1 MYDDF
6 GADFKDDYAE
16 NEPMMTKQVVN
27 FENTMDDFG
36 EPTGEVNEDDEPTG
50 DGDAGMGMSI
60 MDGYNKE
67 LGMSM

>member
-1 MYDDF
+1 
-6 GADFKDDYAE
+6 
-16 NEPMMTKQVVN
+16 
-27 FENTMDDFG
+27 MDDFG